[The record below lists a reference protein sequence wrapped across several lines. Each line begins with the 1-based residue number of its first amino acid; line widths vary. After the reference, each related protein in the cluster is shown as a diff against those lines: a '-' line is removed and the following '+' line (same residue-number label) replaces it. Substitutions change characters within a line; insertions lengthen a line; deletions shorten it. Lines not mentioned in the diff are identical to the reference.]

1 MIEES
6 RCIAG
11 LEMGSEALSF
21 LLSASGYSYI
31 ARAGQKKRQS
41 LSRQPA
47 SMATLTQP
55 TQRRGKSV
63 QYAGAGMLEDEDGS
77 HAAARVDMADEQVN
91 LLHQQHHQSGKIH
104 HEPFSQLLDDDPRMR
119 NKGDLYTLP
128 SNAKVH
134 CACCTSSTL

>member
-1 MIEES
+1 
-6 RCIAG
+6 
-11 LEMGSEALSF
+11 
-21 LLSASGYSYI
+21 
-31 ARAGQKKRQS
+31 
-41 LSRQPA
+41 
-47 SMATLTQP
+47 MATLTQP

-63 QYAGAGMLEDEDGS
+63 QYAGGGMLEDEDGS
-77 HAAARVDMADEQVN
+77 HPAARVDMADEQVN

-134 CACCTSSTL
+134 CACCTGSTL